1 MIATIPS
8 AVLVGVNGT
17 RVSVEVHVSNG
28 LPGFTVVGLPDAAV
42 RESRDRVRAALLS
55 SGLTWPLRRV
65 TVNLAPSG
73 VRKGGA
79 GLDLPIAIGLLVASG
94 ELDRDAVDGLAFV
107 GELGLDGSLRGLTGM
122 VVLAEAL
129 RGHTLVVPEAS
140 AHEARLPEHGDVRAA
155 VCLRPLVEC
164 LAGRRP
170 WPRRPSRP
178 AVAQRSRPDPSGSH
192 DRRDLADVTGQPFAR
207 RAIEVAAAGAHHLLL
222 VGPPGSGKTM
232 LATRLPGL
240 LPDLDRTTGLEV
252 SRIHSAAGLP
262 LPGEGLI
269 ERPPFRAPHH
279 GASPVS
285 MIGGGTAWMRPGEI
299 SLAHGGV
306 LFLDEMGEFST
317 IVLDAL
323 RQPLEERQVRV
334 SRARGTATFPA
345 RFLLVAAMNP
355 CPCGEGGLPGACRC
369 SVGAK
374 ERYARRLS
382 APLLDRFDLAI
393 RVDRPS
399 VDDLVSGVPGEPTE
413 AVATRVAEARAQAAH
428 RGFRSN
434 AELPGPQL
442 DESAPMTDGAAALL
456 ELCLRDG
463 TLSARGLHRVRRIA
477 RTVADLDRAGDTV
490 EAAHVHEALVLRSRR
505 GALLGFES

>member
-1 MIATIPS
+1 
-8 AVLVGVNGT
+8 
-17 RVSVEVHVSNG
+17 
-28 LPGFTVVGLPDAAV
+28 
-42 RESRDRVRAALLS
+42 
-55 SGLTWPLRRV
+55 
-65 TVNLAPSG
+65 
-73 VRKGGA
+73 
-79 GLDLPIAIGLLVASG
+79 
-94 ELDRDAVDGLAFV
+94 
-107 GELGLDGSLRGLTGM
+107 
-122 VVLAEAL
+122 
-129 RGHTLVVPEAS
+129 
-140 AHEARLPEHGDVRAA
+140 
-155 VCLRPLVEC
+155 
-164 LAGRRP
+164 
-170 WPRRPSRP
+170 
-178 AVAQRSRPDPSGSH
+178 
-192 DRRDLADVTGQPFAR
+192 
-207 RAIEVAAAGAHHLLL
+207 
-222 VGPPGSGKTM
+222 
-232 LATRLPGL
+232 
-240 LPDLDRTTGLEV
+240 
-252 SRIHSAAGLP
+252 
-262 LPGEGLI
+262 
-269 ERPPFRAPHH
+269 
-279 GASPVS
+279 

-323 RQPLEERQVRV
+323 RQPLEEGQIRV

-413 AVATRVAEARAQAAH
+413 AVATRVAEARTQAAH
-428 RGFRSN
+428 RGVRSN